1 MQHQRVFKM
10 PLTKFEVLTI
20 LKVEFE
26 NLEEIYR
33 VSVCFSALSSISPTI
48 YEQLLRQNPFAKKL
62 QTLIV
67 ST

>member
-1 MQHQRVFKM
+1 VANELGLRS
-10 PLTKFEVLTI
+10 
-20 LKVEFE
+20 KVVK
-26 NLEEIYR
+26 LPGHVDGRGIQ
-33 VSVCFSALSSISPTI
+33 VSISQTF